1 MRNYKTLTSEQ
12 WELKWAREN
21 RARIE
26 LEKLFEDISRQLFD
40 KDEDLQQTLKQLQEQ
55 YIELEKAKAE
65 ADLANHHKSG
75 FFSQYES

>member
-1 MRNYKTLTSEQ
+1 MRNYKTLTLEQ

-26 LEKLFEDISRQLFD
+26 SEKLFEDISRQLFD
-40 KDEDLQQTLKQLQEQ
+40 KDENLQQTLKQFQEQ
-55 YIELEKAKAE
+55 YIELERAKAE

-75 FFSQYES
+75 FT